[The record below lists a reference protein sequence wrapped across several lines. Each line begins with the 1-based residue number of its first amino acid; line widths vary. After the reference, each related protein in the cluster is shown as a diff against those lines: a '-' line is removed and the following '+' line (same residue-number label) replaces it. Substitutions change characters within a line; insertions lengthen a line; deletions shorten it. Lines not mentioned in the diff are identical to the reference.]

1 MSGRYDVAPLALKG
15 VQDNELYIFTHPDVL
30 PWLEKRTERFLSTY
44 RRLSPTPQEMKR
56 EIRHLLRTSNSAP
69 LGR

>member
-15 VQDNELYIFTHPDVL
+15 VQDNELYIFTHPDAL
-30 PWLEKRTERFLSTY
+30 SWLGNRVERFLSTH

-56 EIRHLLRTSNSAP
+56 
-69 LGR
+69 